1 MAEEGDRNSVVDGE
15 RSGVPDRTP
24 HGLSRRR
31 VLAGSVAVGAATVW
45 AVPLVEAITAGR
57 AGAVSALVPPTPST
71 NISWVDLVFS
81 STSGSTTTWYLWKSD
96 SGWVAKLTGLGGIP
110 PSNFGGFAFY
120 DNLGGL
126 SGFSTD
132 LTDVVVIT
140 SFIDSSG
147 NLVFKVTGTPPSGLT
162 LQYVIAHGGDK
173 LYDGKSG
180 SVVASDGTGTTPD
193 SSGSPE
199 ELGFA
204 VPSGGTVANDLQ
216 TVTLSGTGT
225 GYTDG
230 SATLELSYVVGTTG

>member
-15 RSGVPDRTP
+15 RSGVRDRTS

-31 VLAGSVAVGAATVW
+31 ILAGGVAVGAATVW

-81 STSGSTTTWYLWKSD
+81 RTSGSTTTWYLWKSD

-110 PSNFGGFAFY
+110 PS
-120 DNLGGL
+120 NLGGL